1 MDLIDS
7 LSVEQFLGD
16 VEQTERIIVV
26 SQVASMI
33 SIIRSTMLSQEKQDQ
48 PGWVGCEGCVAHG
61 YWSTGIG
68 AGPLRSKEHMEIW
81 FNRRLDITKEFHQ
94 ADDDV
99 PLIYFDKI
107 FLTHLDI
114 APRNLIIGPDS
125 KGLID

>member
-1 MDLIDS
+1 
-7 LSVEQFLGD
+7 
-16 VEQTERIIVV
+16 
-26 SQVASMI
+26 
-33 SIIRSTMLSQEKQDQ
+33 
-48 PGWVGCEGCVAHG
+48 
-61 YWSTGIG
+61 
-68 AGPLRSKEHMEIW
+68 MEIW
-81 FNRRLDITKEFHQ
+81 FNRRLDITKKFHQ